1 MSTIE
6 EIDLEWEEG
15 MSVKQISIS
24 LENVP
29 GKFSEVIEYLGENG
43 ISIIALSVA
52 DTADISA
59 VRFVAN
65 DYEKAT
71 NVLKSHGYSV
81 KITDVLAVEAPHHP
95 GGLNAVLKPLKE
107 ANININY
114 LYTCL
119 ARSENA
125 VLIVG
130 VDNMEEAVRVL
141 RRNWVRMI
149 DEEIYAICSQ

>member
-1 MSTIE
+1 
-6 EIDLEWEEG
+6 
-15 MSVKQISIS
+15 
-24 LENVP
+24 
-29 GKFSEVIEYLGENG
+29 
-43 ISIIALSVA
+43 
-52 DTADISA
+52 
-59 VRFVAN
+59 VAN
-65 DYEKAT
+65 DYEKAA
-71 NVLKSHGYSV
+71 NVLRTLGFSV

-130 VDNMEEAVRVL
+130 VDNMEEAIRVL

-149 DEEIYAICSQ
+149 DEEIYTIYSQ

>member
-1 MSTIE
+1 
-6 EIDLEWEEG
+6 

-29 GKFSEVIEYLGENG
+29 GKFSEVIEYLGQNG
-43 ISIIALSVA
+43 INVIAVSVVDAA
-52 DTADISA
+52 DVSA
-59 VRFVAN
+59 VRFVPN
-65 DYEKAT
+65 DPEKAS
-71 NVLKSHGYSV
+71 NVLRSHGYSV

-107 ANININY
+107 ANINIHY

-119 ARSENA
+119 ARSEHA

-130 VDNMEEAVRVL
+130 VDNIEEAARVL
-141 RRNWVRMI
+141 KKNWVRMI
-149 DEEIYAICSQ
+149 DEEIYTIYGH

>member
-1 MSTIE
+1 
-6 EIDLEWEEG
+6 

-43 ISIIALSVA
+43 INVIALSVA
-52 DTADISA
+52 DAADVSA

-65 DYEKAT
+65 DPEKAS

-107 ANININY
+107 AHININY

-130 VDNMEEAVRVL
+130 VDNMEEAERVL
-141 RRNWVRMI
+141 RRNWVRMVN
-149 DEEIYAICSQ
+149 DEIYTVYGH

>member
-1 MSTIE
+1 MP
-6 EIDLEWEEG
+6 
-15 MSVKQISIS
+15 VKQISVS

-29 GKFSEVIEYLGENG
+29 GKLSEVSDYLGDNG
-43 ISIIALSVA
+43 INIIALSVA

-65 DYEKAT
+65 DPEKAV

-81 KITDVLAVEAPHHP
+81 KMTEVLAVEAPNHP
-95 GGLNAVLKPLKE
+95 GGLNAVLRPLKE
-107 ANININY
+107 MKINVNY

-119 ARSENA
+119 GRGENT

-130 VDNMEEAVRVL
+130 VDNVGGGIKEMKK
-141 RRNWVRMI
+141 NWVHMY
-149 DEEIYAICSQ
+149 DEELYTL

>member
-1 MSTIE
+1 
-6 EIDLEWEEG
+6 
-15 MSVKQISIS
+15 MSVKQISTS
-24 LENVP
+24 LENIP

-43 ISIIALSVA
+43 VNVIALSVA
-52 DTADISA
+52 DTAEISTI
-59 VRFVAN
+59 RFVAN
-65 DYEKAT
+65 DPEKAA
-71 NVLKSHGYSV
+71 NVLRSHGYSV

-141 RRNWVRMI
+141 KKNWVRMI
-149 DEEIYAICSQ
+149 DEEIYTIYSH

>member
-1 MSTIE
+1 
-6 EIDLEWEEG
+6 

-29 GKFSEVIEYLGENG
+29 GKFSEVIEYLGKNG
-43 ISIIALSVA
+43 INVIAVSVVDAA
-52 DTADISA
+52 DVSA
-59 VRFVAN
+59 VRFVPN
-65 DYEKAT
+65 DPEKAS
-71 NVLKSHGYSV
+71 NVLRSHGYSV

-130 VDNMEEAVRVL
+130 VDNLEEAVKVL
-141 RRNWVRMI
+141 KKNWVRMI
-149 DEEIYAICSQ
+149 DEEIYTIYGH

>member
-1 MSTIE
+1 
-6 EIDLEWEEG
+6 

-43 ISIIALSVA
+43 VNVIALSVA
-52 DTADISA
+52 DAADVSA

-65 DYEKAT
+65 DPEKAS

-107 ANININY
+107 AHININY

-130 VDNMEEAVRVL
+130 VDNMEEAERVL
-141 RRNWVRMI
+141 RRNWVRMVN
-149 DEEIYAICSQ
+149 DEIYTVYGH

>member
-1 MSTIE
+1 
-6 EIDLEWEEG
+6 

-43 ISIIALSVA
+43 VNVIAVSVA
-52 DTADISA
+52 DSADVSA
-59 VRFVAN
+59 VRFVPN
-65 DYEKAT
+65 DPEKAS
-71 NVLKSHGYSV
+71 NVLRSHGYSV
-81 KITDVLAVEAPHHP
+81 KIRDVLAVEAPHHP

-125 VLIVG
+125 VLIVD
-130 VDNMEEAVRVL
+130 VDNTEEATRVL
-141 RRNWVRMI
+141 KRNWVRMI
-149 DEEIYAICSQ
+149 DEEIYTIYSH

>member
-1 MSTIE
+1 
-6 EIDLEWEEG
+6 

-43 ISIIALSVA
+43 INVIAISVA

-65 DYEKAT
+65 DPEKAA
-71 NVLKSHGYSV
+71 NVLESHGY

-130 VDNMEEAVRVL
+130 VDNDNMEEAVRVL

-149 DEEIYAICSQ
+149 DEEIYTIYSQ

>member
-1 MSTIE
+1 MP
-6 EIDLEWEEG
+6 
-15 MSVKQISIS
+15 VKQISVS

-29 GKFSEVIEYLGENG
+29 GKLSEVSDYLGDNG
-43 ISIIALSVA
+43 INIIALSVA

-65 DYEKAT
+65 DPEKAV

-81 KITDVLAVEAPHHP
+81 KMTEVLAVEAPNHP
-95 GGLNAVLKPLKE
+95 GGLNAVLRPLKE
-107 ANININY
+107 MEINVNY

-119 ARSENA
+119 GRGENT

-130 VDNMEEAVRVL
+130 VDKMEEATQVL
-141 RRNWVRMI
+141 KKNWVHMYDQELYTI
-149 DEEIYAICSQ
+149 